1 MLVSDM
7 TTEMRFQACLTFSN
21 IEPPA
26 QNASFRSYAGDRKSY
41 CDGEVSMGEG
51 SVSMRI
57 GCSAVTC
64 VTVDLHRPVVFYRVL
79 YKGQYNPRVLLK
91 AFYMTKTSRYLTIR
105 EQNCTG
111 FHIYARIYSGQ
122 SALMTLSF

>member
-1 MLVSDM
+1 
-7 TTEMRFQACLTFSN
+7 
-21 IEPPA
+21 
-26 QNASFRSYAGDRKSY
+26 
-41 CDGEVSMGEG
+41 MGEG

-64 VTVDLHRPVVFYRVL
+64 VTVDLHQPVVFL
-79 YKGQYNPRVLLK
+79 PRVVQGPVKSARSAQGLLHDK
-91 AFYMTKTSRYLTIR
+91 NVQIFDLLTIR

>member
-1 MLVSDM
+1 MAENDM

-26 QNASFRSYAGDRKSY
+26 QNASFRSYALRASRIVTMA
-41 CDGEVSMGEG
+41 VSMGEG
-51 SVSMRI
+51 SVSMRL

-64 VTVDLHRPVVFYRVL
+64 VTVDLHQPVVFLQRVVQ
-79 YKGQYNPRVLLK
+79 GQYNPRSAQGLLHDK
-91 AFYMTKTSRYLTIR
+91 NVQIFDLLTIR

-111 FHIYARIYSGQ
+111 FHIFA
-122 SALMTLSF
+122 